1 MQAGRTSE
9 EELESRLADSTGADR
24 IELLTRLAALITERD
39 PERGARL
46 SREALELSR
55 ACGSCLG
62 EASAHF
68 GIGDSNRVRGD
79 YRGALEHYSLALQLF
94 DRQGQSL
101 QAARCLRRLGDI
113 HYFVT
118 NLDLSLRYYLRA
130 LRVFEELAERE
141 DSPEARL
148 QAGHLQSTIG
158 NVLKQSGDPNGALD
172 YYRRSRA
179 VYIREGFLEGVP
191 GVLHNMGDVLQERGM
206 LAEAGDLYRQAL
218 EDARARDDHY
228 LASLALNSIGS
239 VCLAK
244 GSFDEAG
251 NLFEES
257 LEISE
262 RTGRRRGILN
272 SLMKQLELRRSQERH
287 TDALE
292 LASRSEQLALEL
304 NDRGAL
310 ASILQ
315 EKALLLQL
323 CGDSAGAFESSCRH
337 QKIRDEFLAEKRL
350 RQIDILRLRY
360 ETEAKER
367 EIERLRRDR
376 AVQRMMIAGAA
387 AGLIL
392 AGVSLSAVYRSV
404 RLRTRVNRELNAK
417 NNELASAYSKVEELS
432 RTDELTG
439 LANRRAMMERLSNE
453 QARYA
458 RNGRHFGL
466 ILGDIDDF
474 KSWNDRCG
482 HACGDYLLEQLSE
495 RLKTAIREQDLASRW
510 GGEEFLVLLPDT
522 EMEGSVRVAEKLR
535 ARVSAA
541 PFTWQEHTIR
551 LTMTFG
557 VCQGGPVPV
566 DEALRLADT
575 ALYKGK
581 RLGKNRVETSRR

>member
-1 MQAGRTSE
+1 MQGSRTIE
-9 EELESRLADSTGADR
+9 EELESRLADSTGVKR

-55 ACGSCLG
+55 ACGNCQG
-62 EASAHF
+62 KASAHF
-68 GIGDSNRVRGD
+68 GMGDSNRVRGD
-79 YRGALEHYSLALQLF
+79 YRSALEHYALALQLF

-101 QAARCLRRLGDI
+101 QAGRCLRRLGDI

-118 NLDLSLRYYLRA
+118 NLDHSLRYYLRA
-130 LRVFEELAERE
+130 LRVFEELAERD

-158 NVLKQSGDPNGALD
+158 NVLKQSGDPDGALD

-206 LAEAGDLYRQAL
+206 LAEAGELYRQAL

-323 CGDSAGAFESSCRH
+323 SGDSAGAFEASCRH
-337 QKIRDEFLAEKRL
+337 QKIRDEFMAEKRI

-367 EIERLRRDR
+367 EIERLKRDR

-392 AGVSLSAVYRSV
+392 AGVSLSSVYRSV
-404 RLRTRVNRELNAK
+404 RLRTRVNRELSAK
-417 NNELASAYSKVEELS
+417 NSELASAYSKVEELS
-432 RTDELTG
+432 RTDDLTG

-453 QARYA
+453 QARCA
-458 RNGRHFGL
+458 RNRRRFGL

-474 KSWNDRCG
+474 KSWNDKCG
-482 HACGDYLLEQLSE
+482 HACGDSLLVQLSD
-495 RLKTAIREQDLASRW
+495 RLRKAIREQDLVSRW
-510 GGEEFLVLLPDT
+510 GGEEFLILLPDT
-522 EMEGSVRVAEKLR
+522 EMEGSIRVAEKLR
-535 ARVSAA
+535 ARVGAA